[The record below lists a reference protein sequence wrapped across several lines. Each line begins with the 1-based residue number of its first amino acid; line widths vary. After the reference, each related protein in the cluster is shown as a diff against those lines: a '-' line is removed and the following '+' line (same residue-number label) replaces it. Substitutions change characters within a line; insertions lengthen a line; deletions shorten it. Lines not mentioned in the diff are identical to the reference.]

1 MRMWPRNDAQALKSA
16 YCRYGIITGMKP
28 IVVIPTYNERENV
41 AAMAAAVLENLP
53 SEGEILFLD
62 DNSPDGTGA
71 IIDGLCAG
79 ESRIHVMHRKSKDG
93 LGRAYVA
100 GFAEA
105 LRLGATHVIEMDC
118 DFSHDPSDLGRML
131 AEMSVEAP
139 PDVVIGSRYVK
150 GGRCAGWP
158 LRRWLVSRFGGLFI
172 RMVLGVPVKD
182 PTGGFKCF
190 RRKALESLGDFS
202 GIRSFGYSFQM
213 EMNYRM
219 AQAGMRLKEIPIT
232 FTERRAGV
240 SKMSGSIA
248 AETLKMVFRL
258 RLGR

>member
-1 MRMWPRNDAQALKSA
+1 
-16 YCRYGIITGMKP
+16 MKP

-41 AAMAAAVLENLP
+41 EDMSAAVLGNLP
-53 SEGEILFLD
+53 PEGELLFVD
-62 DNSPDGTGA
+62 DNSPDGTGG
-71 IIDGLCAG
+71 IIDRLAAG
-79 ESRIHVMHRKSKDG
+79 ERRIHVLHRLRKEG

-118 DFSHDPSDLGRML
+118 DFSHDPADIRRML
-131 AEMSVEAP
+131 GEMSSGTP
-139 PDVVIGSRYVK
+139 PDVVVGSRYVK
-150 GGRCAGWP
+150 GGRCEGWP
-158 LRRWLVSRFGGLFI
+158 FKRWLISRLGGIFI

-190 RRKALESLGDFS
+190 RRRALELLGDFS

-219 AQAGMRLKEIPIT
+219 ARAGLAIKEIPIT

-240 SKMSGSIA
+240 SKISGSIA
-248 AETLKMVFRL
+248 AETLKMVFKL
-258 RLGR
+258 RFGG